1 MQNCKYWLGQVN
13 TWDSNDMKK
22 LDRISKKIITD
33 NNENRM
39 TLVPPDF
46 SKS

>member
-1 MQNCKYWLGQVN
+1 
-13 TWDSNDMKK
+13 MKK

-46 SKS
+46 SKSYRLSPTKIKN